1 LADHG
6 VPRSLNH
13 SCAAGDVAVLRYD
26 RASRCAVL
34 HAHRA
39 YAQGDQV
46 FDSYGVGRAPVD
58 TLLDYGFAELPAED
72 EDDDEH
78 DEEDDSTV
86 FPVDRIDLPASAL
99 GPVPAANAALLAA
112 VGLAPEAATAALG
125 GDGPDDGVLAW
136 ARVASA
142 TPTELGQAGWHDAD
156 AAAVT
161 RARAS
166 GQPLPEA
173 VQQLAFNVMGS
184 FIARLN
190 VSNEASAL
198 QRLSTACEVQL
209 AAYPTALE
217 ADETRL
223 DELTE
228 VPEDARA
235 YAMLHALRA
244 LISEKRALEGAAV
257 AIAVAQ
263 GELKKTADRAT
274 TAKARGRRRL

>member
-1 LADHG
+1 M
-6 VPRSLNH
+6 
-13 SCAAGDVAVLRYD
+13 AVLRYD
-26 RASRCAVL
+26 SASRCAVL

-39 YAQGDQV
+39 YATGDQV

-72 EDDDEH
+72 DDAGSDVEDE
-78 DEEDDSTV
+78 DEESMV
-86 FPVDRIDLPASAL
+86 FPVDRIDMPASAL
-99 GPVPAANAALLAA
+99 GPVPDANAALLAA

-142 TPTELGQAGWHDAD
+142 TPAELLQAGWRDAD
-156 AAAVT
+156 AAAIT

-166 GQPLPEA
+166 GQPVPAA

-184 FIARLN
+184 FIARLSA
-190 VSNEASAL
+190 SNEACAL
-198 QRLSTACEVQL
+198 QRLRNACDVQL

-217 ADETRL
+217 ADETLL
-223 DELTE
+223 DELSQTLA
-228 VPEDARA
+228 DARA
-235 YAMLHALRA
+235 NARQHALRA
-244 LISEKRALEGAAV
+244 LISEKRALEGAAA
-257 AIAVAQ
+257 AIAAALV
-263 GELKKTADRAT
+263 ELTKTADRAT

>member
-1 LADHG
+1 M
-6 VPRSLNH
+6 
-13 SCAAGDVAVLRYD
+13 LRYD

-58 TLLDYGFAELPAED
+58 TLLDYGFAELPADVDD
-72 EDDDEH
+72 EDAGSDDE
-78 DEEDDSTV
+78 EEDDSVV
-86 FPVDRIDLPASAL
+86 FPVDRIDMPASAL
-99 GPVPAANAALLAA
+99 GPVPDANAALLAA

-142 TPTELGQAGWHDAD
+142 TPAELGQAGWRDAD

-166 GQPLPEA
+166 GKPVPA
-173 VQQLAFNVMGS
+173 AAQQLAFNVMGS
-184 FIARLN
+184 FIARLSA
-190 VSNEASAL
+190 SNEASAL
-198 QRLSTACEVQL
+198 QRLSNACDVQL
-209 AAYPTALE
+209 AAYPTTLE
-217 ADETRL
+217 ADEAL
-223 DELTE
+223 HNELSE
-228 VPEDARA
+228 LQADARA
-235 YAMLHALRA
+235 CARLHALRA
-244 LISEKRALEGAAV
+244 LISEKRALEGAAA

-263 GELKKTADRAT
+263 AEVRTADRTT

>member
-1 LADHG
+1 M
-6 VPRSLNH
+6 
-13 SCAAGDVAVLRYD
+13 AVLRYD

-39 YAQGDQV
+39 YATGDQV

-72 EDDDEH
+72 DADAGSDDE
-78 DEEDDSTV
+78 DEDEDSMV
-86 FPVDRIDLPASAL
+86 FPVDRIDMPASAL
-99 GPVPAANAALLAA
+99 GPVPDANAALLAA

-142 TPTELGQAGWHDAD
+142 TPAELLQAGWRDAD

-166 GQPLPEA
+166 GQPMPAA

-184 FIARLN
+184 FIARLSA
-190 VSNEASAL
+190 SNEASAL
-198 QRLSTACEVQL
+198 QRLRNACDAQL

-217 ADETRL
+217 ADETL
-223 DELTE
+223 LNELSQTLA
-228 VPEDARA
+228 DARA
-235 YAMLHALRA
+235 YARMHALRA
-244 LISEKRALEGAAV
+244 LISEKRALEGAAA
-257 AIAVAQ
+257 AIADAQ
-263 GELKKTADRAT
+263 VELRKMADRAT